1 MSALGGSIESVEIRG
16 RTFAVA
22 ADADAKV
29 VLGGWKKEIK
39 INGNGTRRVVKTR
52 VPWSIS
58 GVVISLDP
66 EKGDHEFLQDTADG
80 SEDVPV
86 TITYASGDTYQ
97 GKGTLVDDLEGSTME
112 STAEVKMSGGGK
124 LTKQ

>member
-1 MSALGGSIESVEIRG
+1 MSGGSIESVEIRG
-16 RTFAVA
+16 RTFAVT

-29 VLGGWKKEIK
+29 VLGGFKKEVK
-39 INGNGTRRVVKTR
+39 INGNGTRRTVKTR

-58 GVVISLDP
+58 GVSISLDSD
-66 EKGDHEFLQDTADG
+66 KGDHEFLQQIADQ

-86 TITYASGDTYQ
+86 VLTYADGTSYQ

-112 STAEVKMSGGGK
+112 STAECKLSGGGK